1 MNFRNYQKKGKL
13 GMAEEKIVCPKCG
26 TENSTDDKYCKEC
39 GTHLLEETNKEDK
52 TEHKTTKT
60 KTWQPPELVPF
71 IVELIFFVIL
81 FVAIFFAMM
90 NDFLG
95 SSFQGKYNVSEAE
108 TIFQQIYY
116 TVSNTEICLR
126 MLIVVI
132 FTILVILIVLV
143 IWSVFK
149 FNRIERRIVETQEMI
164 NKRG

>member
-39 GTHLLEETNKEDK
+39 GTLLLEETNKEDK

-60 KTWQPPELVPF
+60 KTWQSPELVPF

-81 FVAIFFAMM
+81 FVAIFFAKI
-90 NDFLG
+90 NDF
-95 SSFQGKYNVSEAE
+95 SSFFEGKYNVSEAE

-126 MLIVVI
+126 MLIVAI